1 MTPQTAFLMASMLAD
16 VINSGTA
23 WKARQLG
30 FKLPAGGKTG
40 TTNDYHD
47 AWFVG
52 FTPSLVSG
60 VWVGLDT
67 PRRSSPATPT
77 RLTSPCR
84 CGPAS

>member
-1 MTPQTAFLMASMLAD
+1 MATMLAD

-30 FKLPAGGKTG
+30 FRLPAGGKTG
-40 TTNDYHD
+40 TTNEYHD

-60 VWVGLDT
+60 VWVGHDN
-67 PRRSSPATPT
+67 PQPIMPGSAYAGDVAVPMWAGFMKAAT
-77 RLTSPCR
+77 
-84 CGPAS
+84 A

>member
-1 MTPQTAFLMASMLAD
+1 MAYMLAD

-60 VWVGLDT
+60 VWVGL
-67 PRRSSPATPT
+67 RHARSRSCPAAPT
-77 RLTSPCR
+77 RPTSRCR